1 MFGFGIR
8 CSVWR
13 DSVFGCWDS
22 VLGFGVQFKTW
33 FFASFG
39 IRCWDSVLGFGVGI
53 RFWGSVLVFGL
64 GVRSSVFRVWGIH
77 SKYYQPPTVIFV
89 LHGHSKRLK
98 SLNISKCLNSNS
110 PSGTMQIAWVLVRKF
125 EQKLSF
131 EFGLGLGGLVQV

>member
-1 MFGFGIR
+1 VFSLKLGFLQ
-8 CSVWR
+8 
-13 DSVFGCWDS
+13 
-22 VLGFGVQFKTW
+22 VLGFGV
-33 FFASFG
+33 G
-39 IRCWDSVLGFGVGI
+39 IRYWDSVLGFGVGI

-110 PSGTMQIAWVLVRKF
+110 TSGTMQIAWVLVRKF